1 MLNISSLN
9 TSLLNQLKSEILVFD
24 KGLNIRW
31 LNDSAISNEWK
42 LIKKEPA
49 PLSTQLESE
58 SLKDF
63 NEIISRPDKIE
74 LTQQRLFLLKKL
86 LQI

>member
-24 KGLNIRW
+24 KGLNVRW
-31 LNDSAISNEWK
+31 LNDSAISSEWK

-63 NEIISRPDKIE
+63 NEIIFDTYSTFHAIWIFDA
-74 LTQQRLFLLKKL
+74 LV
-86 LQI
+86 